1 MIDALALVKTALAQR
16 RRSCP
21 GYVVPGAWTD
31 AFDRAPAL
39 VEVDPYTFYLQ
50 RIEQIEL
57 MHAAPLDPLAS
68 PREWSRSAITY
79 NLFIRLA
86 AAWDHNGDGRIDPAV
101 AADGWRET
109 GTFLKAIAILPH
121 IKRLGCNTIHLLPAA
136 AIGIAGRKGILG
148 SPYAIK
154 HPCSVDEQLAE
165 PALGLG
171 AQVEFKAFVEAAHQ
185 LGMRVVIEC
194 IMRTAA
200 LDADW
205 AAEHPEWFYWIRA
218 GVPDRP
224 GYNPDDHGYGQPFFS
239 VAEQQRVRTKLV
251 NDDFTDLPA
260 PVAAYRSL
268 FTAAPAPETLSKD
281 QQGRWIGRLPDGTQ
295 VRIPAAFA
303 DWPMTNDQPA
313 WTDVTYLRLYDH
325 PDFNYIA
332 YNTVRMYDARLARP
346 KQRVYPLWQA
356 LAAIIPYYQR
366 EFKID
371 GAMIDMGH
379 ALPFALKRMIVEQAR
394 LVDPGFAFWEE
405 YFGPLHGPQIKLA
418 DAVMRVP
425 FLHDQPSLAWH
436 LTELKRS
443 EDPVLLI
450 ATAENHN
457 TSRLAA
463 YPDGTALSH
472 AATAIA
478 ALLPCMPW
486 IHNGFELS
494 ETQPVNPV
502 FWNDLDRSSAHVD
515 HCALFS
521 TGSLDW
527 ICARAIVP
535 WIKQLFTIRQAYRD
549 LLVDGT
555 PATFDYEQRG
565 SIWIVTRRSQR
576 HSVILMLIANL
587 DGAYTAQLAV
597 AIAGS
602 GDCARDLLADRTL
615 MLPPDRSLSFQL
627 APGGCVLLQIPVSGD
642 PAAHMPLDAAL

>member
-1 MIDALALVKTALAQR
+1 MIDTLALVKAALVER

-21 GYVVPGAWTD
+21 GYFIPGAWTS
-31 AFDRAPAL
+31 AFDRAPAT
-39 VEVDPYTFYLQ
+39 VEVDPYAFYLQ

-57 MHAAPLDPLAS
+57 MHTALRDPQAA
-68 PREWSRSAITY
+68 PREWSRSAMTY
-79 NLFIRLA
+79 NLFTRLA
-86 AAWDHNGDGRIDPAV
+86 AAWDHNGDGRIDPA
-101 AADGWRET
+101 ATTGGWRET
-109 GTFLKAIAILPH
+109 GTFLKSIALLPH

-136 AIGIAGRKGILG
+136 AIGVVGRKGTLG

-200 LDADW
+200 IDADW
-205 AAEHPEWFYWIRA
+205 AAEHPEWFYWIPA
-218 GVPDRP
+218 DVPDRLSDS
-224 GYNPDDHGYGQPFFS
+224 PDDPGYGQPFFS
-239 VAEQQRVRTKLV
+239 LEAQQRVRTKL
-251 NDDFTDLPA
+251 DDDDLTDLPA

-268 FTAAPAPETLSKD
+268 FTAAPAAETLSKD
-281 QQGRWIGRLPDGTQ
+281 AQGRWIGRLRDGTQ
-295 VRIPAAFA
+295 VRIPPAFA

-332 YNTVRMYDARLARP
+332 YNTVRMYDTRLARP
-346 KQRVYPLWQA
+346 DQRVWPLWQA

-379 ALPFALKRMIVEQAR
+379 ALPFDLKQLIVEQAR
-394 LVDPGFAFWEE
+394 RVDPGFAFWEE
-405 YFGPLHGPQIKLA
+405 NFAQLHGPQIKLA

-425 FLHDQPSLAWH
+425 FVHDQPSLAWH
-436 LTELKRS
+436 LGELKRS

-463 YPDGTALSH
+463 YPGGAALSH

-486 IHNGFELS
+486 IHNGFELG

-502 FWNDLDRSSAHVD
+502 FWNDPDRSSAHVD
-515 HCALFS
+515 QCALFS
-521 TGSLDW
+521 AGSLDW
-527 ICARAIVP
+527 NRPRSISA
-535 WIKQLFTIRQAYRD
+535 WITQLFTIRQAYQD
-549 LLVDGT
+549 LIVDGA
-555 PATFDYEQRG
+555 PDSLHYHNHGA
-565 SIWIVTRRSQR
+565 IWFVTRRSAR
-576 HSVILMLIANL
+576 HATTLMLIANL
-587 DGAYTAQLAV
+587 DGAQAAELVVAV
-597 AIAGS
+597 PGS
-602 GDCARDLLADRTL
+602 ADCVRDLLADRTL
-615 MLPPDRSLSFQL
+615 SLHPDRALTLQL
-627 APGGCVLLQIPVSGD
+627 APGGCVLLQIPAAGD
-642 PAAHMPLDAAL
+642 SAAAVPPEAAL